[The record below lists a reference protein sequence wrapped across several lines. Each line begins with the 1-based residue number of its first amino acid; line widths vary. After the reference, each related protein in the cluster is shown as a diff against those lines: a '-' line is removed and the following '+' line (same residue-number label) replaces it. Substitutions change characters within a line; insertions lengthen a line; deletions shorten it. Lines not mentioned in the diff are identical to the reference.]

1 MIFRTLRKGFSFL
14 PAAVISGVLFGVYH
28 MNWVQGVYAAALGV
42 LLAFTYEKTNSLLG
56 CYLFHLMFNLLSYVI
71 EGIQSSGILP
81 DIVLGIVLLA
91 LEVGSLVG
99 IGFFIRRFSK
109 LYPKRPDVLGEEVQL
124 VEKDGE

>member
-1 MIFRTLRKGFSFL
+1 
-14 PAAVISGVLFGVYH
+14 
-28 MNWVQGVYAAALGV
+28 
-42 LLAFTYEKTNSLLG
+42 
-56 CYLFHLMFNLLSYVI
+56 MFNLLSYVI

-91 LEVGSLVG
+91 LEIGSLVG

-109 LYPKRPDVLGEEVQL
+109 LYPKRPDVRVEVGEEVQL